1 MAFIHDLLRKELID
15 AINKGNADLDK
26 VQWSSLF
33 NTIGYYNIAEELFD
47 KINDKWI
54 KKVFVAY
61 IKKEWMDYSGKEIIC
76 RGDEKKIKWF
86 LGYGISQ
93 FVCVERRIK
102 TKFPRYKILFTE
114 YEIGR
119 LNRQRVDYYLKLKIE
134 ETHYF
139 VIEMKKELKRM
150 RNEISDIIRRLPSGP
165 QELRELHTQG
175 RCMSEEQQETSERLC
190 DEPGD

>member
-86 LGYGISQ
+86 LKYGISQ

-119 LNRQRVDYYLKLKIE
+119 LNRQRVDSYLKLKIE

-150 RNEISDIIRRLPSGP
+150 RNEISDIIRRLPTG
-165 QELRELHTQG
+165 QEELRELHTQG
-175 RCMSEEQQETSERLC
+175 RCMPEEQQETSERLR
-190 DEPGD
+190 DEQRD

>member
-150 RNEISDIIRRLPSGP
+150 RNEISDIIRRLPTGP

-175 RCMSEEQQETSERLC
+175 RCMSEERKEASERLC
-190 DEPGD
+190 DEPRD

>member
-150 RNEISDIIRRLPSGP
+150 RNEISDIIRRLPTGP

-175 RCMSEEQQETSERLC
+175 RCMSEERKETSERLC
-190 DEPGD
+190 DEPRN

>member
-86 LGYGISQ
+86 LEYGISQ

-150 RNEISDIIRRLPSGP
+150 RNEISDIIRRLPTG
-165 QELRELHTQG
+165 QEELRELHTQG